1 MFGLGMQEIIVIA
14 LIILLL
20 FGGKK
25 IPELMKGLGKGV
37 KSFKDGMK
45 DVDESTK
52 DETKKDEELR
62 QMDEGTNALTFWDH
76 LDVLRSSLIRMGVAI
91 VILAIVA
98 FAMKDLLFSVVL
110 APRSSDFI
118 TYQLLGVDAFHI
130 NLMNTG
136 LTEQFMI
143 HMRTAIYAGLL
154 LASPYIL
161 YELFRF
167 VSPALYQNERRYA
180 VWIVG
185 AAYLMFLM
193 GTLVNY
199 FVVFPL
205 TVRFLGTYQVSPDVA
220 NMLTLQSYIDTLLG
234 MSLVMGVVF
243 ELPVVC
249 GLMGRMGLINSHMM
263 SQFRRHAIVAILVVA
278 AIITPTTDVF
288 TLFVVALPIYLL
300 YELSIQIVKVTN

>member
-1 MFGLGMQEIIVIA
+1 MLCAVV
-14 LIILLL
+14 L
-20 FGGKK
+20 FG
-25 IPELMKGLGKGV
+25 
-37 KSFKDGMK
+37 
-45 DVDESTK
+45 
-52 DETKKDEELR
+52 
-62 QMDEGTNALTFWDH
+62 
-76 LDVLRSSLIRMGVAI
+76 
-91 VILAIVA
+91 IVA
-98 FAMKDLLFSVVL
+98 FLLKDELFSIVL

-118 TYQLLGVDAFHI
+118 TYRLLGTEDFSIH
-130 NLMNTG
+130 LMNIG

-143 HMRTAIYAGLL
+143 HMKTAIYAGLL
-154 LASPYIL
+154 VASPYIL

-167 VSPALYQNERRYA
+167 VSPGLHANERHYA

-185 AAYLMFLM
+185 AAYLMFLI

-199 FVVFPL
+199 FVVFPF

-249 GLMGRMGLINSHMM
+249 ALMGRMGLINGQMM
-263 SQFRRHAIVAILVVA
+263 STYRRHALVAILIVA
-278 AIITPTTDVF
+278 AIITPTTDAF

-300 YELSIQIVKVTN
+300 YELSILIVRIITK

>member
-1 MFGLGMQEIIVIA
+1 
-14 LIILLL
+14 
-20 FGGKK
+20 
-25 IPELMKGLGKGV
+25 MKT
-37 KSFKDGMK
+37 DP
-45 DVDESTK
+45 
-52 DETKKDEELR
+52 
-62 QMDEGTNALTFWDH
+62 LTFWDH

-91 VILAIVA
+91 VVFAVVA
-98 FAMKDLLFSVVL
+98 FCLKDELFSVVL
-110 APRSSDFI
+110 APRSSDFV
-118 TYQLLGVDAFHI
+118 TYRLLGVEPFSIH
-130 NLMNTG
+130 LMNTG

-143 HMRTAIYAGLL
+143 HVRTAIYAGLL
-154 LASPYIL
+154 VSSPYIL

-167 VSPALYQNERRYA
+167 VSPGLYQNERRYA

-185 AAYLMFLM
+185 AAYLMFII
-193 GTLVNY
+193 GTLTNY

-249 GLMGRMGLINSHMM
+249 GLLGRMGLINSHMM
-263 SQFRRHAIVAILVVA
+263 AEYRRHAIVAILIVA

-300 YELSIQIVKVTN
+300 YELSIQIVRITKRN

>member
-1 MFGLGMQEIIVIA
+1 MNEPQ
-14 LIILLL
+14 
-20 FGGKK
+20 
-25 IPELMKGLGKGV
+25 
-37 KSFKDGMK
+37 
-45 DVDESTK
+45 
-52 DETKKDEELR
+52 
-62 QMDEGTNALTFWDH
+62 TFWDH
-76 LDVLRSSLIRMGVAI
+76 LDVLRASLIRMAI
-91 VILAIVA
+91 AVVIFGIVA
-98 FAMKDLLFSVVL
+98 FCMKEALFSIVL
-110 APRSSDFI
+110 APCSSDFI
-118 TYQLLGVDAFHI
+118 TYRFLGAEAFHI
-130 NLMNTG
+130 HLMNTG

-154 LASPYIL
+154 VASPYIL

-167 VSPALYQNERRYA
+167 VSPGLYQNERHYA

-185 AAYLMFLM
+185 AAYLMFII
-193 GTLVNY
+193 GTLINY

-249 GLMGRMGLINSHMM
+249 AMMGRMGLLTDHFMAEY
-263 SQFRRHAIVAILVVA
+263 RRHAVVAILVVA

-288 TLFVVALPIYLL
+288 TLFIVALPIYLL
-300 YELSIQIVKVTN
+300 YEVSIQIVRITKLNK

>member
-1 MFGLGMQEIIVIA
+1 MNEPQ
-14 LIILLL
+14 
-20 FGGKK
+20 
-25 IPELMKGLGKGV
+25 
-37 KSFKDGMK
+37 
-45 DVDESTK
+45 
-52 DETKKDEELR
+52 
-62 QMDEGTNALTFWDH
+62 TFWEH
-76 LDVLRSSLIRMGVAI
+76 LDVLRASLIRMAI
-91 VILAIVA
+91 AVVIFGIVA
-98 FAMKDLLFSVVL
+98 FCMKEALFSIVL
-110 APRSSDFI
+110 APCSSDFI
-118 TYQLLGVDAFHI
+118 TYRLLGAEAFYIH
-130 NLMNTG
+130 LMNTG

-154 LASPYIL
+154 VASPYIL

-167 VSPALYQNERRYA
+167 VSPGLYQNERHYA

-185 AAYLMFLM
+185 AAYLMFII
-193 GTLVNY
+193 GTLINY

-249 GLMGRMGLINSHMM
+249 ALMGRMGLLTDHFMAEY
-263 SQFRRHAIVAILVVA
+263 RRHAVVAILVVA

-288 TLFVVALPIYLL
+288 TLFIVALPIYLL
-300 YELSIQIVKVTN
+300 YEVSIQIVRITKLNK

>member
-1 MFGLGMQEIIVIA
+1 MSE
-14 LIILLL
+14 
-20 FGGKK
+20 
-25 IPELMKGLGKGV
+25 
-37 KSFKDGMK
+37 
-45 DVDESTK
+45 
-52 DETKKDEELR
+52 
-62 QMDEGTNALTFWDH
+62 ALTFWDH
-76 LDVLRSSLIRMGVAI
+76 LDELRTSLFRIICAVALFA
-91 VILAIVA
+91 VIA
-98 FAMKDLLFSVVL
+98 FVMKEELFGIIL

-118 TYQLLGVDAFHI
+118 TYRLLGTDDFSIH
-130 NLMNTG
+130 LMNTG

-143 HMRTAIYAGLL
+143 HMQTAIYAGLL
-154 LASPYIL
+154 IASPYIL

-167 VSPALYQNERRYA
+167 VSPGLYANERRYA

-185 AAYLMFLM
+185 ASYLMFII

-199 FVVFPL
+199 FIVFPF

-234 MSLVMGVVF
+234 MSLIMGVVF

-249 GLMGRMGLINSHMM
+249 ALMGRMGLINGNMM
-263 SQFRRHAIVAILVVA
+263 STYRRHALVAILIVA

-300 YELSIQIVKVTN
+300 YEISILIVRKVN

>member
-1 MFGLGMQEIIVIA
+1 MSE
-14 LIILLL
+14 
-20 FGGKK
+20 
-25 IPELMKGLGKGV
+25 
-37 KSFKDGMK
+37 
-45 DVDESTK
+45 
-52 DETKKDEELR
+52 
-62 QMDEGTNALTFWDH
+62 ALTFWDH
-76 LDVLRSSLIRMGVAI
+76 LDELRTSLFRIICAVALFA
-91 VILAIVA
+91 VIA
-98 FAMKDLLFSVVL
+98 FVMKEELFGIIL

-118 TYQLLGVDAFHI
+118 TYRLLRTEDFSIH
-130 NLMNTG
+130 LMNTG

-143 HMRTAIYAGLL
+143 HMQTAIYAGLL
-154 LASPYIL
+154 IASPYIL

-167 VSPALYQNERRYA
+167 VSPGLYANERRYA

-185 AAYLMFLM
+185 AAYLMFII

-199 FVVFPL
+199 FIVFPF

-234 MSLVMGVVF
+234 MSLIMGVVF

-249 GLMGRMGLINSHMM
+249 ALMGRMGLINGNMM
-263 SQFRRHAIVAILVVA
+263 STYRRHALVAILIVA

-300 YELSIQIVKVTN
+300 YEISILIVRKVN

>member
-1 MFGLGMQEIIVIA
+1 
-14 LIILLL
+14 
-20 FGGKK
+20 
-25 IPELMKGLGKGV
+25 MK
-37 KSFKDGMK
+37 
-45 DVDESTK
+45 ESRRPSPP
-52 DETKKDEELR
+52 L
-62 QMDEGTNALTFWDH
+62 EGSGEVLTFWDH
-76 LDVLRSSLIRMGVAI
+76 LDVLRSALIRMAVAI
-91 VILAIVA
+91 VVCGVVA
-98 FAMKDLLFSVVL
+98 FVMKDLLFSVVL

-118 TYQLLGVDAFHI
+118 SYQLLGVEPFSLH
-130 NLMNTG
+130 LMNTG

-143 HMRTAIYAGLL
+143 HVRTAMYAGLL
-154 LASPYIL
+154 VASPYIL

-167 VSPALYQNERRYA
+167 VSPGLYDNERRYA

-185 AAYLMFLM
+185 AAYVMFLV

-249 GLMGRMGLINSHMM
+249 GLMGRMGLLTDRVM
-263 SQFRRHAIVAILVVA
+263 SQYRRHAIIAILIVA

-300 YELSIQIVKVTN
+300 YEVSILIVRCTMK